1 MSTQVEEVVRGI
13 YEAINTGDLG
23 LLEKFVA
30 PDYTEHS
37 EGFRGVEPFRQQVAA
52 FRAGFPDLHVS
63 IDELLIDGDRFAS
76 RTTVTGTHTGDLM
89 GMPATGKQISVEA
102 VDMGRI
108 ENGLAKERWGGLN
121 MYSLLTQLG
130 VIPAP
135 ARLRV
140 AGEDLAPP
148 GPG

>member
-1 MSTQVEEVVRGI
+1 MSRVEEVLQGI
-13 YEAINTGDLG
+13 YEAINTGNLA
-23 LLEKFVA
+23 LLEKYVA
-30 PDYTEHS
+30 PDYIEHTD
-37 EGFRGVEPFRQQVAA
+37 GFQGVEPFAQQIAA

-63 IDELLIDGDRFAS
+63 IEDLLTEGDRFAS

-89 GMPATGKQISVEA
+89 GMPATGKRISVEA

-108 ENGLAKERWGGLN
+108 ENGQAKERWGGLN

-135 ARLRV
+135 Q
-140 AGEDLAPP
+140 AG
-148 GPG
+148 